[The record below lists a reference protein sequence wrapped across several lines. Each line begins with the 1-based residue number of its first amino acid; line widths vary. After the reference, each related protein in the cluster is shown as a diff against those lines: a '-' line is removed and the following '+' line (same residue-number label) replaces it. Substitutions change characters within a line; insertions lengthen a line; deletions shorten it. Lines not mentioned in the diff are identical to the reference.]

1 MIAAKIWPKTTLAVP
16 ELEPRVVRLMLEVKE
31 SGVQVLQILR
41 RQESVFGTKEFLI
54 IVAGT

>member
-31 SGVQVLQILR
+31 SGVQVWQILR